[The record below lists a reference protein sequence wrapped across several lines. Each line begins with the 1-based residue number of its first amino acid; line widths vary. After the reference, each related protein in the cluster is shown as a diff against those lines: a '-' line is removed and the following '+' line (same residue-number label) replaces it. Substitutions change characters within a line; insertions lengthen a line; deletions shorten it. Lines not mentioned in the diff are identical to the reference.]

1 MIKNVE
7 FYAEKAQYG
16 RLVRIWIAQSLRS
29 LDSDVRQVVM
39 PVQLVEH
46 HSADMCEP
54 CIEITEKDAQGLM
67 DALWSI
73 GLRPANGEG
82 MDAQV
87 SAIKRHLED
96 MRTLVFKDHGA

>member
-7 FYAEKAQYG
+7 LYAEKAQYG
-16 RLVRIWIAQSLRS
+16 RLVRIWLTSRS
-29 LDSDVRQVVM
+29 R
-39 PVQLVEH
+39 
-46 HSADMCEP
+46 DM
-54 CIEITEKDAQGLM
+54 
-67 DALWSI
+67 
-73 GLRPANGEG
+73 G

>member
-16 RLVRIWIAQSLRS
+16 RLVRIWLTSRS
-29 LDSDVRQVVM
+29 HDMEMDQVAM
-39 PVQLVEH
+39 PVKMVGNHEGELV
-46 HSADMCEP
+46 DP
-54 CIEITEKDAQGLM
+54 TIEILASEAQGLI